1 MISNIY
7 INKFLM
13 FLIFLT
19 SSFDIFLNVNIYSFN
34 IRFFYIILIISFLIN
49 FSRCQFKIHFIGVKY
64 FLCWFF
70 ILLLFIFNTQFIY
83 RNIGYMLWLILS
95 ILVIYQ
101 IYQIIKS
108 NESTFFRIFDYY
120 ILSFTVLSC
129 IGIMQF
135 FLGLWNINFFIMQYW
150 ENTPI
155 PRVNGFSYEP
165 SYYGTYLSIGWFCLL
180 YFYFNNRIIFSKYR
194 IDFLLITVSMILSS
208 SRMTIFFMFSFFNI
222 LFFKSLF
229 LDGIKGKIKKNDIF
243 ILMIYLISFILI
255 MGFILFFDL
264 EKILFLLNGTGL
276 FGTSSHSASMRGSDA
291 LYTLETFL
299 NSPFIRYSLGG
310 VATAI
315 AEIQGIVVNSQAEA
329 KLYEGMNIFLE
340 ILAASGIFGFLFFIL
355 WLKRLFKVSKKVS
368 YICKEDTISFIILA
382 LRFSL
387 IGELMLLMFN
397 QNILR
402 PYLWVLI
409 GMLNVSI
416 FVGITHNRGK
426 KL

>member
-1 MISNIY
+1 
-7 INKFLM
+7 
-13 FLIFLT
+13 
-19 SSFDIFLNVNIYSFN
+19 
-34 IRFFYIILIISFLIN
+34 
-49 FSRCQFKIHFIGVKY
+49 
-64 FLCWFF
+64 
-70 ILLLFIFNTQFIY
+70 
-83 RNIGYMLWLILS
+83 
-95 ILVIYQ
+95 
-101 IYQIIKS
+101 
-108 NESTFFRIFDYY
+108 
-120 ILSFTVLSC
+120 
-129 IGIMQF
+129 
-135 FLGLWNINFFIMQYW
+135 
-150 ENTPI
+150 
-155 PRVNGFSYEP
+155 
-165 SYYGTYLSIGWFCLL
+165 
-180 YFYFNNRIIFSKYR
+180 
-194 IDFLLITVSMILSS
+194 
-208 SRMTIFFMFSFFNI
+208 
-222 LFFKSLF
+222 
-229 LDGIKGKIKKNDIF
+229 IKKNDIF

-299 NSPFIRYSLGG
+299 NSPFIGYSLGG